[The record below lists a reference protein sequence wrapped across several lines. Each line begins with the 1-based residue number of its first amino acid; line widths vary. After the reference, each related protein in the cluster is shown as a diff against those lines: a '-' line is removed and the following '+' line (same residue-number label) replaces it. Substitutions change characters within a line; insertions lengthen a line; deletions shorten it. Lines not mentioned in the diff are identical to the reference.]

1 MVDNALSDFITLWV
15 TIDPIGTVPIF
26 LAVAGRSQRHEM
38 GRIARQ
44 SVFVAGGVLIGFL
57 VLGQILLHFLHVGM
71 DSFQIAGGLVLFL
84 FAMTMVFGSAH
95 FGAEGT
101 GEGDNPAIFPLGMP
115 TIAGPGAI
123 LAIVVLT
130 DNDRYSIPEQA
141 RTAAVLMG
149 VLFLQW
155 ILLRLAGRI
164 ERLLGQGGTSI
175 LRRVMGL
182 ILAALSVETVV
193 IGIRGLLNAK

>member
-1 MVDNALSDFITLWV
+1 
-15 TIDPIGTVPIF
+15 
-26 LAVAGRSQRHEM
+26 
-38 GRIARQ
+38 
-44 SVFVAGGVLIGFL
+44 
-57 VLGQILLHFLHVGM
+57 
-71 DSFQIAGGLVLFL
+71 
-84 FAMTMVFGSAH
+84 
-95 FGAEGT
+95 
-101 GEGDNPAIFPLGMP
+101 MP

-141 RTAAVLMG
+141 RTAAVLAG

-155 ILLRLAGRI
+155 ILLKLAGRI
-164 ERLLGQGGTSI
+164 ERLLGRGGTSI

-193 IGIRGLLNAK
+193 IGIRGLLQAK